1 MANCWSSILKAARC
15 CLPSSSSTDNDQI
28 NELSSCKRRP
38 SYLISKMKTT
48 AVLVALAG
56 IIGSALAVAI
66 PEIDT
71 GSLPEGSVNVY
82 PNGLPEDLI
91 PRALGL
97 VERDLDRR
105 ANAGVFLCTDAHFLG
120 YCVHIIQPH
129 CKFNCFPTYTSES
142 KLADIFF
149 SPVQYASFP
158 SELQHHSS
166 HSEFVSLKQV
176 L

>member
-1 MANCWSSILKAARC
+1 
-15 CLPSSSSTDNDQI
+15 
-28 NELSSCKRRP
+28 
-38 SYLISKMKTT
+38 MKTT

-97 VERDLDRR
+97 EERDLDRR

-120 YCVHIIQPH
+120 YCVHIVQPH
-129 CKFNCFPTYTSES
+129 CKLNCFSNIYKWEQTCWF
-142 KLADIFF
+142 FF
-149 SPVQYASFP
+149 SSVQYASFP